1 MKNSGSKPPR
11 FGSSFAKKPRPS
23 SAPAKRDGGTV
34 YVRDDAP
41 RLSQARSEVSPNSQ
55 RNKKLGEA
63 VIERF
68 GHDGRGITQLNGKTT
83 FVTGA
88 LAGERV
94 TLRLV
99 NEQPRFIEARVDQVL
114 DASVDR
120 QAPPCPHFTLC
131 GGCQL
136 QHIQP
141 DTQLLIKQQAVID
154 QVKRWGG
161 VSPKHLAAPVT
172 VGDGGYRARARLGVW
187 YEDSGEI
194 SLGFRQKGDKKI
206 VSITQCYVLQPKLSE
221 LILPLQALLKQ
232 FYRQKSITHIELI
245 HANNDTVVIFRH
257 IKPMNTSQETLLSE
271 FAQAH
276 QVSLLLEPNGGV
288 GLTSINGAPIEHN
301 LTYSLVDQDINLEF
315 QPQDFT
321 QVNPALN
328 NKMLDRVFE
337 LLDLQTGDHVV
348 DLFCGMGNVTLPI
361 AKRVKSVIGVE
372 GMQAMVSRAMT
383 NASNNGINNAEF
395 LTANLA
401 SENSPKIRQLC
412 AKADIIVLDP
422 PRDGAREIVA
432 QLRDLKKRGQLSARK
447 ILYISCN
454 PATLARDTALLVEG
468 GFTLDSL
475 GVLDMFPH
483 TQHVESIALFN
494 A

>member
-1 MKNSGSKPPR
+1 
-11 FGSSFAKKPRPS
+11 
-23 SAPAKRDGGTV
+23 
-34 YVRDDAP
+34 
-41 RLSQARSEVSPNSQ
+41 
-55 RNKKLGEA
+55 
-63 VIERF
+63 
-68 GHDGRGITQLNGKTT
+68 
-83 FVTGA
+83 
-88 LAGERV
+88 
-94 TLRLV
+94 
-99 NEQPRFIEARVDQVL
+99 
-114 DASVDR
+114 
-120 QAPPCPHFTLC
+120 
-131 GGCQL
+131 
-136 QHIQP
+136 
-141 DTQLLIKQQAVID
+141 
-154 QVKRWGG
+154 
-161 VSPKHLAAPVT
+161 
-172 VGDGGYRARARLGVW
+172 
-187 YEDSGEI
+187 
-194 SLGFRQKGDKKI
+194 
-206 VSITQCYVLQPKLSE
+206 
-221 LILPLQALLKQ
+221 
-232 FYRQKSITHIELI
+232 
-245 HANNDTVVIFRH
+245 
-257 IKPMNTSQETLLSE
+257 
-271 FAQAH
+271 
-276 QVSLLLEPNGGV
+276 
-288 GLTSINGAPIEHN
+288 
-301 LTYSLVDQDINLEF
+301 LVDQDINLEF